1 MTTPRTILVIGDIQR
16 EEMRPVADWI
26 ADHAANAEVRYI
38 RSLTFAA
45 TEPLADVIIV
55 CQAWPDEF
63 SATEVSAAISRWPLS
78 IWVCCYG
85 AWCSADGRTRSIW
98 PVSVRVPVNE
108 AAVRLDHVWDIV
120 TRQRG
125 NPLPLTASRDEVFEF
140 DHCREAGRSG

>member
-1 MTTPRTILVIGDIQR
+1 MTTPRTILVIGDLQR
-16 EEMRPVADWI
+16 AEMRPVADWI
-26 ADHAANAEVRYI
+26 GSRSDCSAVRHC
-38 RSLTFAA
+38 RSFSDAA
-45 TEPLADVIIV
+45 TEPPPDVVIV

-98 PVSVRVPVNE
+98 PVSVRVPVND
-108 AAVRLDHVWDIV
+108 AADRLDHVWDVV

-125 NPLPLTASRDEVFEF
+125 SPLPLTASRDEVFEF
-140 DHCREAGRSG
+140 DHCREVGRSG